1 MRRLLPLLPI
11 LLTILVVPG
20 GLACRRSTL
29 IPPPNVLA
37 GGSTA
42 TGTLV
47 ESPGCGHY
55 IVKFILDDPNSTDT
69 SVMVK
74 SWTDPVTNST
84 IANVF
89 TVKDW
94 IYFQQANVSV
104 GDTFSFTLNGPV
116 PDSSQQYNTCM
127 VVPYNMPSVS
137 NNVTNIQLVK

>member
-1 MRRLLPLLPI
+1 M
-11 LLTILVVPG
+11 
-20 GLACRRSTL
+20 
-29 IPPPNVLA
+29 
-37 GGSTA
+37 
-42 TGTLV
+42 TGKLV
-47 ESPGCGHY
+47 ESAGCGNY
-55 IVKFILDDPNSTDT
+55 IVKLLSGSITDS
-69 SVMVK
+69 SVLVK

-127 VVPYNMPSVS
+127 VVPYNMPSVF